1 MNFYAPMWLK
11 KYCLSCILCLLSFV
25 SFSQNIDSLKL
36 ALKNAK
42 HDTTRCNILATLAET
57 ASDEEWPKYNEQ
69 LLKLSESKIKLT
81 QKSSIDYKIY
91 LLHYAGALNN
101 IGVIYNNQRD
111 IPKAL
116 EYNSKS
122 LKIREEIGDKSGIA
136 TSLNNIGVIYDKQG
150 DIPKALEYYSK
161 SLKIYEDIGD
171 KKGIATSLNNIGYIY
186 ENLGDIPKALENYDK
201 SLKIYEEIGDKEG
214 IAYYLNNIGYI
225 YKNQGDIPTTLEYY
239 SKSLKIREEIGD
251 KEGIATS
258 LNNIGFIYSIQ
269 GDPSITSS
277 KEDALRAGIP
287 KALEY
292 YSKSLKIQEEIGD
305 KEGIAT
311 SLNNIGFIYKI
322 QGDPSITSSKEDAL
336 RAGIPKA
343 LEYYSKSL
351 KIYEEIGDKEGIAT
365 SLNNIGFIYN
375 SQGNLKEGF
384 TYAKRSMDVAKEL
397 GFPENIKNSAHTI
410 KTIYQ
415 KQKKYKEAFEMYEL
429 EIKMR
434 DSITNQETQK
444 AAIKKQLQ
452 YTYEKKE
459 LETKAEQDKK
469 DTIAKAELKQK
480 VNERNYFIVGF
491 GLVLILALFILRGY
505 KQKQK
510 AN

>member
-1 MNFYAPMWLK
+1 M
-11 KYCLSCILCLLSFV
+11 CLLSFV

-292 YSKSLKIQEEIGD
+292 YSKSLKI
-305 KEGIAT
+305 
-311 SLNNIGFIYKI
+311 
-322 QGDPSITSSKEDAL
+322 
-336 RAGIPKA
+336 
-343 LEYYSKSL
+343 
-351 KIYEEIGDKEGIAT
+351 YEEIGDKEGIAT